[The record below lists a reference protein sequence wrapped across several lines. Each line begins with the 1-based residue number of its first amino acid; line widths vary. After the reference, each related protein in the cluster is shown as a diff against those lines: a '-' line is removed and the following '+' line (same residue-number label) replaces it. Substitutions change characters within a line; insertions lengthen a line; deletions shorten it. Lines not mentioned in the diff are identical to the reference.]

1 MKAELTRQLTLDE
14 GKKRCVYKDSLGYFT
29 IGIGRLVDPR
39 MQGSGLR
46 DEEIAFMLSNDI
58 EDRVNALMKAYPWF
72 QDLDDARKGV
82 LVNMPFQLGMHGLGQ
97 FKVMLECVRKENWM
111 LAGVEMMR
119 SAWAKQTPERAKR
132 LARQMETGLWVYAP
146 DGKDVE

>member
-1 MKAELTRQLTLDE
+1 MKEELTRQLTLDE
-14 GKKRCVYKDSLGYFT
+14 GKRRCVYKDSVGYFT

-39 MQGSGLR
+39 TKCTGLR

-58 EDRVNALMKAYPWF
+58 EDRINALMKAYPWF

-82 LVNMPFQLGMHGLGQ
+82 LVNMSFQLGMSGLGQ

-111 LAGVEMMR
+111 LAGTEMMR

-132 LARQMETGLWVYAP
+132 LAQQMETGKWVYALN
-146 DGKDVE
+146 GKDME